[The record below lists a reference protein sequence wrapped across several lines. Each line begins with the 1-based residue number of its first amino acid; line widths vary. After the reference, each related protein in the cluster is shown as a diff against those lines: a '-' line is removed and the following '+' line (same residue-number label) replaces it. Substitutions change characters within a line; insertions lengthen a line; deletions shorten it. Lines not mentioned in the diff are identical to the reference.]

1 MAASIKA
8 WEGYSVIESTSIVK
22 AARGTIVSD
31 ACCQLTPL
39 ALLCFVE
46 GVLL

>member
-1 MAASIKA
+1 MTASIKA
-8 WEGYSVIESTSIVK
+8 WEGYNVIESTSIVT
-22 AARGTIVSD
+22 AARGTIVLD

-39 ALLCFVE
+39 ELLCFLE